1 MPRVLFTGGG
11 TAGHVTPNIA
21 LLEAAQAKNWEV
33 AYVGSFKG
41 IERKMIQVLEIDYY
55 PVASGKLRRYFSWQN
70 FIDPFIIF
78 WGILQS
84 LVLCLRLRPDAVFSK
99 GGFVSVPV
107 VVAAWLLRVPVIS
120 HESDVTPGLANRL
133 TYPFCRKICVTF
145 DATVPY
151 LPKGRVNVTGTPV
164 RQSLVAGDAA
174 AGLRFLGFTG
184 EKPVLLVFGGSL
196 GAAKINDQTRRV
208 LPALTQFFDVVHV
221 VGNGN
226 LDTSIDESGHI
237 QSHIPGSAP
246 GSVPGSVPN
255 PVSRYVQKEFIGE
268 PFGDV
273 LAAAAVV
280 VSRAGANSIYELLMA
295 RKPHLLIPLGKAAS
309 RGDQL
314 DNARVFA
321 ALGFSR
327 VLYEEALVGDAKS
340 DEAFVASVKD
350 VLVHRDEITTR
361 LASFEIKDSVN
372 LIIDLIQESVYKG

>member
-21 LLEAAQAKNWEV
+21 LLEAAIGKNWEL
-33 AYVGSFKG
+33 AYVGSTAG
-41 IERKMIQVLEIDYY
+41 IEREMIGALGIPYY

-70 FIDPFIIF
+70 FIDPFFIL
-78 WGILQS
+78 WGMLQS
-84 LVLCLRLRPDAVFSK
+84 IVLCLRLRPDAVFSK
-99 GGFVSVPV
+99 GGFVSVPL

-145 DATVPY
+145 EATVRY
-151 LPKGRVNVTGTPV
+151 LPRGKVNVTGTPV

-174 AGLRFLGFTG
+174 AGLEFLGFSG

-196 GAAKINDQTRRV
+196 GAATINNQARRALPV
-208 LPALTQFFDVVHV
+208 LLQEFDVVHV

-226 LDTSIDESGHI
+226 LETSIE
-237 QSHIPGSAP
+237 QPG
-246 GSVPGSVPN
+246 
-255 PVSRYVQKEFIGE
+255 YVQKEFIGE
-268 PFGDV
+268 QFGHV

-280 VSRAGANSIYELLMA
+280 VSRAGANSLYELLMT

-321 ALGFSR
+321 DLGFSR
-327 VLYEEALVGDAKS
+327 VLYEEALTGDDKS
-340 DEAFVASVKD
+340 DDVFVESVKD
-350 VLVHRDEITTR
+350 VLVHSEEITAR
-361 LASFEIKDSVN
+361 LQSFEIKDSVK
-372 LIIDLIQESVYKG
+372 LIIELIQESV